1 MDITH
6 LNDPFPY
13 VIIDDFYDSQS
24 LDKVWREAEYINNP
38 NRMSLAD
45 KSNTSTPLVNGTR
58 EVNAINNRA
67 FLSSIFKEGRYSDI
81 DFITNRALRD
91 NYKEIWEYHPDW
103 FFRTFQC
110 VQTSILVSYY
120 ENSHYYKPH
129 CDEAYMTC
137 LTWMYKE
144 PKAFDGGELSFS
156 NYNLKIELKNNR
168 SIVFPSQ
175 IRHEVSPVIM
185 DKTAETEGL
194 GRYCISTFMLTWFD
208 EK

>member
-67 FLSSIFKEGRYSDI
+67 FLSSIFKEGRYSV
-81 DFITNRALRD
+81 T
-91 NYKEIWEYHPDW
+91 P
-103 FFRTFQC
+103 
-110 VQTSILVSYY
+110 
-120 ENSHYYKPH
+120 
-129 CDEAYMTC
+129 
-137 LTWMYKE
+137 
-144 PKAFDGGELSFS
+144 
-156 NYNLKIELKNNR
+156 
-168 SIVFPSQ
+168 
-175 IRHEVSPVIM
+175 
-185 DKTAETEGL
+185 
-194 GRYCISTFMLTWFD
+194 
-208 EK
+208 